1 MYVNIEE
8 IVREP
13 LLSQAKEIA
22 EEQNMTIKEL
32 LEYALRRYIED
43 IYGIQSVDET
53 EVEDQEDSHSD
64 SDEDSEETSTD

>member
-22 EEQNMTIKEL
+22 EEQNMTIEEL

-43 IYGIQSVDET
+43 IYGLQSVDEI
-53 EVEDQEDSHSD
+53 EVEDQEDSDSD
-64 SDEDSEETSTD
+64 SSEDSEETSND

>member
-22 EEQNMTIKEL
+22 EEQNMTIEEL

-43 IYGIQSVDET
+43 IYGLQSVDET